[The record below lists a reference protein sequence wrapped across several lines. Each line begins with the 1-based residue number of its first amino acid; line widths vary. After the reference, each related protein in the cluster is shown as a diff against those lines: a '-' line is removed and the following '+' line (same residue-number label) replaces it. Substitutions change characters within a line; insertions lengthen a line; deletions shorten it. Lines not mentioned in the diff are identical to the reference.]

1 MHVEIR
7 KQLVGISYLLPSCGY
22 QGSNKL
28 SGLGGD
34 TYALNLLAI
43 DSSIP
48 FFKKSF
54 YLYS

>member
-43 DSSIP
+43 DSPIP